1 MKKEQIAAGNVKW
14 AEYRQFFGFAFGGLC
29 GIALIVFV
37 HLIINLCNL
46 AVSLFLAFSLTEM
59 LHHGESVSE
68 AEKRDQTF
76 RYNVVLSS
84 IIVFALLSSFV
95 GKFLSIKLFMG
106 INRRLHDRV
115 TQRVLNTNIVF
126 FEENTQG
133 MILNRF
139 SADVAVM
146 DNMVFTM
153 LEMTDVSS
161 FFVEFTLAYSR

>member
-29 GIALIVFV
+29 GIALIAFV
-37 HLIINLCNL
+37 HLIVNLCNL

-84 IIVFALLSSFV
+84 LIVFALLSSFV
-95 GKFLSIKLFMG
+95 GKYISVKLFIG

-115 TQRVLNTNIVF
+115 TRRVLNTNIVF